1 MKALTAR
8 NTAWKTL
15 NQCDILR
22 HDTAAV
28 LNQLLPQ
35 SDRPA
40 QATDIVFGVIRNR
53 IAIDRVLTQC
63 AAIEPDRVKP
73 SQWNLLRIGAYELVY
88 APQTADYA
96 IVNEAVELAS
106 KTSSKRAGGFINAVL
121 RSVQRTIENRQAPC
135 TPENSRK
142 IIPQTPQSGCLFRN
156 DLLPDPDK
164 ETTQYFS
171 TAYSLPQLLI
181 NEWLRAFGPE
191 ETAKI
196 CFASNRHP
204 SVIAQPNTCI
214 TTSEALR
221 KKLDDENIAND
232 CINAC
237 LRIRGTGK
245 INTSSAY
252 LDGLFYIQDTTAA
265 ETVKMLDPKPGWTVL
280 DWCAAPGGKCVSLA
294 MLMQDQGVILASDI
308 DTKRLGHV
316 RENAKRMRLQ
326 SVEVVPHH
334 RIEQVTQKQKRLDA
348 IVLDVPCSNTG
359 VLARRVEARW
369 RWKPEAVTKLQ
380 AVQQDLLHK
389 AAALARP
396 GTKILYSTC
405 SILPDENAHQV
416 QQFLFKH
423 NRFKLLSEKLT
434 LPALSLVEGQTET
447 TADHDGGYAAV
458 MQTR

>member
-252 LDGLFYIQDTTAA
+252 LDGL
-265 ETVKMLDPKPGWTVL
+265 
-280 DWCAAPGGKCVSLA
+280 GKCVSLA